1 MCKKLAGGVPIKKF
15 GIRILEDLSY
25 VPNTHGCIGKRHLHL
40 SSTCS
45 MFWVCLQILYEFFF
59 SFSLFMVPQSN
70 LTHDHMCLGGYRD
83 WEWERERKNIINTNI
98 PMHTVVLSSLL
109 MVSMP

>member
-25 VPNTHGCIGKRHLHL
+25 VPNTHGCIGERHLHL

-45 MFWVCLQILYEFFF
+45 MFWVCSQILYEFFF
-59 SFSLFMVPQSN
+59 FFTFYGSTIQP
-70 LTHDHMCLGGYRD
+70 
-83 WEWERERKNIINTNI
+83 NTWSY
-98 PMHTVVLSSLL
+98 VFGRV
-109 MVSMP
+109 